1 MEFSIILY
9 IFHLLKG
16 GLPSARMTTDKTKFF
31 SLEVVTCNVVIT
43 LNCSALFRTYREEH
57 QQLQR
62 RELGTNRSNPANNWI
77 VRSFHLL
84 SSVFT
89 LPPPYYRVRGQSI
102 RAPFYP
108 LKCGILCSVF
118 LDEWGIINLWFFS
131 FQEIKVF
138 S

>member
-1 MEFSIILY
+1 MEFSISLY

-84 SSVFT
+84 SSVFS
-89 LPPPYYRVRGQSI
+89 LHPPYYRVRWQSI
-102 RAPFYP
+102 RVPFYP
-108 LKCGILCSVF
+108 LKCGILYSLYFWMGEV
-118 LDEWGIINLWFFS
+118 INL
-131 FQEIKVF
+131 
-138 S
+138 